1 MTRWEF
7 KALQIP
13 HRDGTYSSN
22 VHIHPEDLETWCNKM
37 GAEGWDFCE
46 TNTGSILLFK
56 RPIGTDEC
64 PAWAKAA
71 YLLLENI
78 AKDLRRLT
86 LTPARADP
94 PA

>member
-13 HRDGTYSSN
+13 HRDGTYSPN
-22 VHIHPEDLETWCNKM
+22 IHIHPQDLETWCNKM

-56 RPIGTDEC
+56 REIEDRDGE
-64 PAWAKAA
+64 KAVIERIEA
-71 YLLLENI
+71 MLFSIWE
-78 AKDLRRLT
+78 RLSV
-86 LTPARADP
+86 LSARADP